1 MCQVTSAPSKSM
13 SSKPAFQ
20 GASFDKNGSC
30 VHHPTVQLAQQ
41 VKQDGKLL
49 WKEIKMN
56 CPKCCSANHKSRRVT
71 SLGGKG
77 VVKRGHGVHG
87 MPPPL
92 RKSNSGRHM
101 DVEYDTPFDESGKC
115 HHHPNVQ
122 MATKKGE
129 CIHWLCGLITFLNV
143 FWIILCSMFDNLCSS
158 HTSSSHHNTFV

>member
-1 MCQVTSAPSKSM
+1 MCQVTAAPNKSM

-20 GASFDKNGSC
+20 GSSFDKNGAC
-30 VHHPTVQLAQQ
+30 LHHPTVILAQQ

-87 MPPPL
+87 QPPPL

-129 CIHWLCGLITFLNV
+129 WLSCLCLILSYV
-143 FWIILCSMFDNLCSS
+143 DI
-158 HTSSSHHNTFV
+158 